1 MVEPHSCPG
10 LVNASALCSIEEHVV
25 KGEGESDDHIMAQ
38 ISAELQRE
46 RIKNAVL
53 MERIS
58 ELEAQIRDNENK
70 SLLQDKE
77 GRRRKAQRQ
86 SHKESKRQKTG
97 EFVGG
102 PENGQVFCGK
112 SASPVR
118 HDYQCVPS
126 KYENIEDG
134 MVNSISME
142 DTRMLGFENSKDG
155 DHANDLDNVDE
166 ANDEDDDYHGE
177 DGTDI
182 HNAEQNLRISND
194 ILAKKVQAP
203 ALENSYNGR
212 TLMHATQDSVDTP
225 KANLWLQEIGQVQD
239 MSKLGEL
246 EKEEGLT
253 EGCKER
259 VEAHSSGYYACHAGS
274 GSTALHKNST
284 KVAFCPKEVRRIVD
298 VEALQ
303 EKNAQSHTMRKI
315 IAFSSLGI
323 KHGCEDLYELDFN
336 HFSILRKG
344 EPFVSLQNPGEH
356 VLYVNPSVRQKV
368 FYPNRQNLTLCPVQI
383 LEEEKAMRPS
393 DHSCPSSLFL
403 CIKYGGRTRNLPQNE
418 YVRQRMGKNKLKSF
432 GPLMCKMA
440 MLVHVRSGSFFFKAL
455 GITLLFMAGFTDQLI
470 QKETKYRSLDL
481 LQKYYR
487 KDEDAEGEKLFL
499 EHPETSNTQAAFKL
513 DQSTAKKIST
523 KFKPKRHSHAAYK
536 PPNSERSLRYLQSV
550 NTSCAPQFGL
560 VGYNSIHT
568 QAPGVDKASSSKP
581 AFNNHPSNISSSN
594 PGSYNM
600 FPPHQPV
607 NGFIPMM
614 YWPHPST
621 YAYAPLPSSA
631 SYFSVHPNSCYTY
644 PPSHSFFPKIVGGT
658 GRTNAV
664 SEESGDDSGS
674 SSSSS

>member
-25 KGEGESDDHIMAQ
+25 KEEGENVDHIITQ
-38 ISAELQRE
+38 IAAELQRE
-46 RIKNAVL
+46 RIKNAEL
-53 MERIS
+53 LERIS

-77 GRRRKAQRQ
+77 GSCRKAPRQ
-86 SHKESKRQKTG
+86 SYKESKRRKTG
-97 EFVGG
+97 SEFNGG
-102 PENGQVFCGK
+102 PENGQIFCGE
-112 SASPVR
+112 SASPVG
-118 HDYQCVPS
+118 HNYQCVLP
-126 KYENIEDG
+126 KYENTEDG
-134 MVNSISME
+134 MVNLMGME
-142 DTRMLGFENSKDG
+142 ETHMLGLENLKDG
-155 DHANDLDNVDE
+155 DNANDFGNVDE
-166 ANDEDDDYHGE
+166 AKHKDDNYHGE
-177 DGTDI
+177 DSSDI
-182 HNAEQNLRISND
+182 HNAEENSLNSND
-194 ILAKKVQAP
+194 VLAKKVQES
-203 ALENSYNGR
+203 ALENSYNDR

-225 KANLWLQEIGQVQD
+225 KANLCLQEIGQVQD
-239 MSKLGEL
+239 KPKLSEL
-246 EKEEGLT
+246 EKEEAK
-253 EGCKER
+253 KE
-259 VEAHSSGYYACHAGS
+259 VAKNIHAGS

-284 KVAFCPKEVRRIVD
+284 KVAFCPKEVRRIVEME
-298 VEALQ
+298 VLQ

-315 IAFSSLGI
+315 IVFASLGI
-323 KHGCEDLYELDFN
+323 KHGCEDMYELDFN

-356 VLYVNPSVRQKV
+356 VLYVNPGVRQKV
-368 FYPNRQNLTLCPVQI
+368 FYPNRQNPMLCPVQI

-432 GPLMCKMA
+432 GLLMCKMA
-440 MLVHVRSGSFFFKAL
+440 MLVHVRRGSFFFKAL
-455 GITLLFMAGFTDQLI
+455 GITLLFMAGFTDKLI
-470 QKETKYRSLDL
+470 QEETKYRSLDL

-487 KDEDAEGEKLFL
+487 KDEDAEGEKLFH
-499 EHPETSNTQAAFKL
+499 EHPENSKTQAALKL
-513 DQSTAKKIST
+513 DQSSTKKVST
-523 KFKPKRHSHAAYK
+523 KFKPKRHSHAAHK
-536 PPNSERSLRYLQSV
+536 PSNSDRSLGYLQSV
-550 NTSCAPQFGL
+550 TTSCAPQLGL

-581 AFNNHPSNISSSN
+581 AINNYANNMSYSN
-594 PGSYNM
+594 PTSYNM

-621 YAYAPLPSSA
+621 YAYAPLLSSA
-631 SYFSVHPNSCYTY
+631 SYFSVHPNSRYTY

-658 GRTNAV
+658 GKTDAT
-664 SEESGDDSGS
+664 SGESGDDSGS